1 MSINVTIT
9 ERAMY
14 RAGLLAVKLIRERTL
29 AGRDV
34 EGQPFRPYGTTTFA
48 RPAGGLTKTAR
59 ANLRGLVS
67 YFRKSGS
74 LWMAV
79 QGGYKAFKEAVYGDA
94 STVNLQAEGAMLRSI
109 TVLEPVD
116 TTTGTVRVGFTRSEE
131 AEKAY
136 WHNVSG
142 AGKSRVIR
150 RFMGLSDDDKRLI
163 ATDIADN
170 GGIKITV
177 RT

>member
-1 MSINVTIT
+1 MSVKVTIS
-9 ERAMY
+9 EQAMY
-14 RAGLLAVKLIRERTL
+14 RAGLLAVKMIRDRTL
-29 AGRDV
+29 SGKDADGR
-34 EGQPFRPYGTTTFA
+34 PLKPYSTETFA

-59 ANLRGLVS
+59 ANLKPLVS
-67 YFRKSGS
+67 YFRRGGS

-79 QGGYKAFKEAVYGDA
+79 QGGYKAFKDAVYGDS
-94 STVNLQAEGAMLRSI
+94 STVNLQAEGHMLRSL

-116 TTTGTVRVGFTRSEE
+116 TASGVVRVGFTRSEE

-142 AGKSRVIR
+142 AGKSRAIR
-150 RFMGLSDDDKRLI
+150 KFMGLTEAEKKII
-163 ATDIADN
+163 AKDIADN
-170 GGIKITV
+170 GGIIITV